1 MAILTIDGEVVQA
14 EDVELN
20 EETLRMIAKYSL
32 SLIDKKLYKR

>member
-20 EETLRMIAKYSL
+20 EETLRMIAEIL
-32 SLIDKKLYKR
+32 SRSD

>member
-20 EETLRMIAKYSL
+20 EETIRMIAEIL
-32 SLIDKKLYKR
+32 SQSD

>member
-20 EETLRMIAKYSL
+20 EETIRMIAEIL
-32 SLIDKKLYKR
+32 SRSD

>member
-20 EETLRMIAKYSL
+20 EEMLRMIAEIL
-32 SLIDKKLYKR
+32 SQSD

>member
-20 EETLRMIAKYSL
+20 EETLRMIAEIL
-32 SLIDKKLYKR
+32 SQSD

>member
-20 EETLRMIAKYSL
+20 EETLRMITEIL
-32 SLIDKKLYKR
+32 SQSD